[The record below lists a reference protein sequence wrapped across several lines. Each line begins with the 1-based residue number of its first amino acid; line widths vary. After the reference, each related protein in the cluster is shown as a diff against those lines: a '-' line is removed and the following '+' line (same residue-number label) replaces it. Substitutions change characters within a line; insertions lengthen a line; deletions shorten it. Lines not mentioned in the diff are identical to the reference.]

1 MNKNKVTLKITKEVK
16 TAVLVLLGIFL
27 FIFGYNYL
35 KGQNLF
41 EPKNIYY
48 TEFDYNALSTSSV
61 VTVKGNTVGKIQD
74 IIYDYKTGR
83 TRIAFTVNEQL
94 KFSKNSKIRLY
105 ETGLMGGNAIA
116 IIISNDGELAKP
128 GDVLESEIQVGLIT
142 SLSKNFSGLSTDLNA
157 TLKSTDTLLTNIN
170 KIVIDESDAG
180 LKRTIAELNATL
192 KAYKNLANTLN
203 GVVSENDKN
212 IAAILDSFKTAS
224 NDLAAMTS
232 ELKEANV
239 GNTVESLNETLSN
252 INSLL
257 AGLNNGEGSMGK
269 LLKDEALYQNLE
281 GATKEMEALLK
292 DIKLHPKR
300 YFRVLSKK
308 EIPYQESE
316 TN

>member
-1 MNKNKVTLKITKEVK
+1 LKITKEVK

-105 ETGLMGGNAIA
+105 ETGLMGGNALA
-116 IIISNDGELAKP
+116 VIISNDGELAKP
-128 GDVLESEIQVGLIT
+128 GDVLDSEIQVGLIT

-192 KAYKNLANTLN
+192 KSFKNLANSLN

-212 IAAILDSFKTAS
+212 ITTILDNFKTSS
-224 NDLAAMTS
+224 NDLAVMTS

-239 GNTVESLNETLSN
+239 GNTVQSLNETLTK
-252 INSLL
+252 INVLL
-257 AGLNNGEGSMGK
+257 AGVNNGEGSMGK
-269 LLKDEALYQNLE
+269 LLKDETLYQNLE

-300 YFRVLSKK
+300 YFRILSKK

-316 TN
+316 IN

>member
-1 MNKNKVTLKITKEVK
+1 MKITKEVK

-48 TEFDYNALSTSSV
+48 TEFDYNALSSSSV

-74 IIYDYKTGR
+74 IIYDFKTGK
-83 TRIAFTVNEQL
+83 TRIAFSVNDQL
-94 KFSKNSKIRLY
+94 KFSVNSKIRLY
-105 ETGLMGGNAIA
+105 ETGLMGGNALA
-116 IIISNDGELAKP
+116 VIISNDGELAKP

-142 SLSKNFSGLSTDLNA
+142 SLSKNFSGLSTDLNT

-192 KAYKNLANTLN
+192 KSFKNLANSLN

-212 IAAILDSFKTAS
+212 ITTILDNFKTSS
-224 NDLAAMTS
+224 NDLAVMTS

-239 GNTVESLNETLSN
+239 GNTVQSLNETLTK
-252 INSLL
+252 INVLL
-257 AGLNNGEGSMGK
+257 AGVNNGEGSMGK
-269 LLKDEALYQNLE
+269 LLKDETLYQNLE

>member
-1 MNKNKVTLKITKEVK
+1 
-16 TAVLVLLGIFL
+16 
-27 FIFGYNYL
+27 
-35 KGQNLF
+35 
-41 EPKNIYY
+41 
-48 TEFDYNALSTSSV
+48 
-61 VTVKGNTVGKIQD
+61 
-74 IIYDYKTGR
+74 
-83 TRIAFTVNEQL
+83 
-94 KFSKNSKIRLY
+94 
-105 ETGLMGGNAIA
+105 MGGNALA
-116 IIISNDGELAKP
+116 VIISNDGELAKP

-192 KAYKNLANTLN
+192 KSFKNLANSIN

-212 IAAILDSFKTAS
+212 ITTILENFKTTS
-224 NDLAAMTS
+224 DDLAVMTS

-239 GNTVESLNETLSN
+239 GNTVQSLNETLTK
-252 INSLL
+252 INVLL
-257 AGLNNGEGSMGK
+257 AGVNNGEGSMGK
-269 LLKDEALYQNLE
+269 LLKDETLYQNLE

-300 YFRVLSKK
+300 YFRILSKK

-316 TN
+316 IN

>member
-1 MNKNKVTLKITKEVK
+1 LKITKEVK

-48 TEFDYNALSTSSV
+48 TEFDYNALSSSSV

-74 IIYDYKTGR
+74 IIYDFKTGK
-83 TRIAFTVNEQL
+83 TRIAFSVNDQL
-94 KFSKNSKIRLY
+94 KFSVNSKIRLY
-105 ETGLMGGNAIA
+105 ETGLMGGNALA
-116 IIISNDGELAKP
+116 VIISNDGELAKP

-192 KAYKNLANTLN
+192 KSFKNLANSIN

-212 IAAILDSFKTAS
+212 ITTILENFKTTS
-224 NDLAAMTS
+224 DDLAVMTS

-239 GNTVESLNETLSN
+239 GNTVQSLNETLTK
-252 INSLL
+252 INVLL
-257 AGLNNGEGSMGK
+257 AGVNNGEGSMGK
-269 LLKDEALYQNLE
+269 LLKDETLYQNLE

-300 YFRVLSKK
+300 YFRILSKK

-316 TN
+316 IN

>member
-1 MNKNKVTLKITKEVK
+1 LKITKEVK

-257 AGLNNGEGSMGK
+257 AGVKNGEGSMGK

>member
-1 MNKNKVTLKITKEVK
+1 MKITKEVK

-48 TEFDYNALSTSSV
+48 TEFDYNALSSSSV

-74 IIYDYKTGR
+74 IIYDFKTGK
-83 TRIAFTVNEQL
+83 TRIAFSVNDQL
-94 KFSKNSKIRLY
+94 KFSINSKIRLY
-105 ETGLMGGNAIA
+105 ETGLMGGNALA
-116 IIISNDGELAKP
+116 VIISNDGELAKP

-142 SLSKNFSGLSTDLNA
+142 SLSKNFSGLSTDLNT

-192 KAYKNLANTLN
+192 KSFKNLANSIN

-212 IAAILDSFKTAS
+212 ITTILENFKTTS
-224 NDLAAMTS
+224 DDLAVMTS

-239 GNTVESLNETLSN
+239 GNTVQSLNETLTK
-252 INSLL
+252 INVLL
-257 AGLNNGEGSMGK
+257 AGVNNGEGSMGK
-269 LLKDEALYQNLE
+269 LLKDETLYQNLE

-300 YFRVLSKK
+300 YFRILSKK

-316 TN
+316 IN

>member
-1 MNKNKVTLKITKEVK
+1 LKITKEVK

-48 TEFDYNALSTSSV
+48 TEFDYNALSSSSV

-74 IIYDYKTGR
+74 IIYDFKTGK
-83 TRIAFTVNEQL
+83 TRIAFSVNDQL
-94 KFSKNSKIRLY
+94 KFSVNSKIRLY
-105 ETGLMGGNAIA
+105 ETGLMGGNALA
-116 IIISNDGELAKP
+116 VIISNDGELAKP

-142 SLSKNFSGLSTDLNA
+142 SLSKNFSGLSTDLNT

-192 KAYKNLANTLN
+192 KSFKNLANSLN

-212 IAAILDSFKTAS
+212 ITTILDNFKTSS
-224 NDLAAMTS
+224 NDLAVMTS

-239 GNTVESLNETLSN
+239 GNTVQSLNETLTK
-252 INSLL
+252 INVLL
-257 AGLNNGEGSMGK
+257 AGVNNGEGSMGK
-269 LLKDEALYQNLE
+269 LLKDETLYQNLE

-300 YFRVLSKK
+300 YFRILSKK

>member
-1 MNKNKVTLKITKEVK
+1 MKITKEVK
-16 TAVLVLLGIFL
+16 TAILVLLGIFL

-48 TEFDYNALSTSSV
+48 TEFDYNALSSSSV

-74 IIYDYKTGR
+74 IIYDFKTGK
-83 TRIAFTVNEQL
+83 TRIAFSVNDQL
-94 KFSKNSKIRLY
+94 KFSVNSKIRLY
-105 ETGLMGGNAIA
+105 ETGLMGGNALA
-116 IIISNDGELAKP
+116 VIISNDGELAKP

-192 KAYKNLANTLN
+192 KSFKNLANSLN

-212 IAAILDSFKTAS
+212 ITTILENFKTTS
-224 NDLAAMTS
+224 NDLAVMTS

-239 GNTVESLNETLSN
+239 GNTVQSLNETLTK
-252 INSLL
+252 INVLL
-257 AGLNNGEGSMGK
+257 AGVNNGEGSMGK
-269 LLKDEALYQNLE
+269 LLKDETLYQNLE

-300 YFRVLSKK
+300 YFRILSKK

-316 TN
+316 IN

>member
-1 MNKNKVTLKITKEVK
+1 M
-16 TAVLVLLGIFL
+16 
-27 FIFGYNYL
+27 
-35 KGQNLF
+35 
-41 EPKNIYY
+41 
-48 TEFDYNALSTSSV
+48 S
-61 VTVKGNTVGKIQD
+61 
-74 IIYDYKTGR
+74 
-83 TRIAFTVNEQL
+83 
-94 KFSKNSKIRLY
+94 
-105 ETGLMGGNAIA
+105 
-116 IIISNDGELAKP
+116 
-128 GDVLESEIQVGLIT
+128 LE
-142 SLSKNFSGLSTDLNA
+142 
-157 TLKSTDTLLTNIN
+157 
-170 KIVIDESDAG
+170 
-180 LKRTIAELNATL
+180 LKRTTAELNPTL
-192 KAYKNLANTLN
+192 KPYKNLANTLN

>member
-1 MNKNKVTLKITKEVK
+1 MKITKEVK

-48 TEFDYNALSTSSV
+48 TEFDYNALSSSSV

-74 IIYDYKTGR
+74 IIYDFKTGK
-83 TRIAFTVNEQL
+83 TRIAFSVNDQL
-94 KFSKNSKIRLY
+94 KFSVNSKIRLY
-105 ETGLMGGNAIA
+105 ETGLMGGNALA
-116 IIISNDGELAKP
+116 VIISNDGELAKP

-192 KAYKNLANTLN
+192 KSFKNLANSLN

-212 IAAILDSFKTAS
+212 ITTILENFKTTS
-224 NDLAAMTS
+224 NDLAVMTS

-239 GNTVESLNETLSN
+239 GNTVQSLNETLTK
-252 INSLL
+252 INVLL
-257 AGLNNGEGSMGK
+257 AGVNNGEGSMGK
-269 LLKDEALYQNLE
+269 LLKDETLYQNLE

-300 YFRVLSKK
+300 YFRILSKK

-316 TN
+316 IN

>member
-1 MNKNKVTLKITKEVK
+1 MKITKEVK

-48 TEFDYNALSTSSV
+48 TEFDYNALSSSSV

-74 IIYDYKTGR
+74 IIYDFKTGK
-83 TRIAFTVNEQL
+83 TRIAFSVNDQL
-94 KFSKNSKIRLY
+94 KFSVNSKIRLY
-105 ETGLMGGNAIA
+105 ETGLMGGNALA
-116 IIISNDGELAKP
+116 VIISNDGELAKP

-192 KAYKNLANTLN
+192 KSFKNLANSLN

-212 IAAILDSFKTAS
+212 ITTILDNFKTSS
-224 NDLAAMTS
+224 NDLAVMTS

-239 GNTVESLNETLSN
+239 GNTVQSLNETLTK
-252 INSLL
+252 INVLL
-257 AGLNNGEGSMGK
+257 AGVNNGEGSMGK
-269 LLKDEALYQNLE
+269 LLKDETLYQNLE

-300 YFRVLSKK
+300 YFRILSKK

-316 TN
+316 IN

>member
-1 MNKNKVTLKITKEVK
+1 MKITKEVK

-48 TEFDYNALSTSSV
+48 TEFDYNALSSSSV

-74 IIYDYKTGR
+74 IIYDFKTGK
-83 TRIAFTVNEQL
+83 TRIAFSVNDQL
-94 KFSKNSKIRLY
+94 KFSVNSKIRLY
-105 ETGLMGGNAIA
+105 ETGLMGGNALA
-116 IIISNDGELAKP
+116 VIISNDGELAKP

-142 SLSKNFSGLSTDLNA
+142 SLSKNFSGLSTDLNT

-192 KAYKNLANTLN
+192 KSFKNLANSLN

-212 IAAILDSFKTAS
+212 ITTILDNFKTSS
-224 NDLAAMTS
+224 NDLAVMTS

-239 GNTVESLNETLSN
+239 GNTVQSLNETLTK
-252 INSLL
+252 INVLL
-257 AGLNNGEGSMGK
+257 AGVNNGEGSMGK
-269 LLKDEALYQNLE
+269 LLKDETLYQNLE

-300 YFRVLSKK
+300 YFRILSKK

-316 TN
+316 IN

>member
-1 MNKNKVTLKITKEVK
+1 LKITKEVK

-48 TEFDYNALSTSSV
+48 TEFDYNALSSSSV

-74 IIYDYKTGR
+74 IIYDFKTGK
-83 TRIAFTVNEQL
+83 TRIAFSVNDQL
-94 KFSKNSKIRLY
+94 KFSVNSKIRLY
-105 ETGLMGGNAIA
+105 ETGLMGGNALA
-116 IIISNDGELAKP
+116 VIISNDGELAKP

-142 SLSKNFSGLSTDLNA
+142 SLSKNFSGLSTDLNT

-192 KAYKNLANTLN
+192 KSFKNLANSLN

-212 IAAILDSFKTAS
+212 ITTILDNFKTSS
-224 NDLAAMTS
+224 NDLAVMTS

-239 GNTVESLNETLSN
+239 GNTVQSLNETLTK
-252 INSLL
+252 INVLL
-257 AGLNNGEGSMGK
+257 AGVNNGEGSMGK
-269 LLKDEALYQNLE
+269 LLKDETLYQNLE

-300 YFRVLSKK
+300 YFRILSKK

-316 TN
+316 IN

>member
-1 MNKNKVTLKITKEVK
+1 MKITKEVK

-257 AGLNNGEGSMGK
+257 AGVKNGEGSMGK

>member
-1 MNKNKVTLKITKEVK
+1 MKITKEIK
-16 TAVLVLLGIFL
+16 TAILVLLGIFL

-48 TEFDYNALSTSSV
+48 TEFDYNALSSSSV
-61 VTVKGNTVGKIQD
+61 VTVKGNQVGKIQD
-74 IIYDYKTGR
+74 IIYDYKTGKTR
-83 TRIAFTVNEQL
+83 TAFSVNEQL
-94 KFSKNSKIRLY
+94 KFSVNSKVRLY
-105 ETGLMGGNAIA
+105 ETGLMGGNALA

-192 KAYKNLANTLN
+192 KSFKNLANSLN
-203 GVVSENDKN
+203 TVVSENDKN
-212 IAAILDSFKTAS
+212 ITSILDNFKTTS
-224 NDLAAMTS
+224 NDLAVMTS
-232 ELKEANV
+232 ELKEAKV
-239 GNTVESLNETLSN
+239 GNTVESLNATLTN
-252 INSLL
+252 VNSLL
-257 AGLNNGEGSMGK
+257 TNLNNGEGSMGK
-269 LLKDEALYQNLE
+269 LLKDETLYQNLE

-300 YFRVLSKK
+300 YFRILSKK

>member
-1 MNKNKVTLKITKEVK
+1 MKITKEVK

-116 IIISNDGELAKP
+116 IIIIMCNVIGHYIMPFVVICIVKCNCDG
-128 GDVLESEIQVGLIT
+128 II
-142 SLSKNFSGLSTDLNA
+142 
-157 TLKSTDTLLTNIN
+157 I
-170 KIVIDESDAG
+170 
-180 LKRTIAELNATL
+180 
-192 KAYKNLANTLN
+192 
-203 GVVSENDKN
+203 
-212 IAAILDSFKTAS
+212 
-224 NDLAAMTS
+224 
-232 ELKEANV
+232 
-239 GNTVESLNETLSN
+239 
-252 INSLL
+252 
-257 AGLNNGEGSMGK
+257 
-269 LLKDEALYQNLE
+269 
-281 GATKEMEALLK
+281 
-292 DIKLHPKR
+292 
-300 YFRVLSKK
+300 
-308 EIPYQESE
+308 
-316 TN
+316 

>member
-1 MNKNKVTLKITKEVK
+1 LKITKEVK

>member
-1 MNKNKVTLKITKEVK
+1 MKITKEVK

-269 LLKDEALYQNLE
+269 LLKDETLYQNLE

-300 YFRVLSKK
+300 YFRILSKK

-316 TN
+316 IN